1 MAKNSVEK
9 KIREVL
15 QERTI
20 TPSES
25 AWNKVEAQLGP
36 TSIAP
41 GFRYWSYG
49 IAAGFIGV
57 LFLSIF
63 YFTQRNNEVLPS
75 KEVVRT
81 NATDGEVL
89 DADEIQGSTE
99 LVSEKTEVIVQK
111 TTEVFDQPLVEI
123 PAETNKMLVQKA
135 RNPEISDKRVVE
147 DFVSLEKVDTKIAQV
162 MTQVSM
168 LEQNKG
174 RVSDATVD
182 SLLRAAQKELLG
194 EQVLREPQAVDALAL
209 LTDVEDE
216 LNLSLRDQLF
226 EKLKDGYEKVR
237 SAIAYRNE

>member
-15 QERTI
+15 QERTV
-20 TPSES
+20 TPSAS
-25 AWNKVEAQLGP
+25 AWSKVEAQLGP
-36 TSIAP
+36 TSTAP
-41 GFRYWSYG
+41 GFKFWSYG

-57 LFLSIF
+57 LFISIF
-63 YFTQRNNEVLPS
+63 YFTQRENEVLPTQ
-75 KEVVRT
+75 EVVRT
-81 NATDGEVL
+81 NATELEVL
-89 DADEIQGSTE
+89 DADKIQGSTY
-99 LVSEKTEVIVQK
+99 LGSEKTEVIVQK

-123 PAETNKMLVQKA
+123 PAETNKMLAHDA
-135 RNPEISDKRVVE
+135 RNPEISDERVVE
-147 DFVSLEKVDTKIAQV
+147 DYVSLEKVDTKIAEV
-162 MTQVSM
+162 MSQVSL
-168 LEQNKG
+168 LEQSKG

-194 EQVLREPQAVDALAL
+194 EQVLWEPQAIDALAL

>member
-1 MAKNSVEK
+1 MSKNSVEK

-15 QERTI
+15 QERAI
-20 TPSES
+20 TPSENT
-25 AWNKVEAQLGP
+25 WNKVEAQLGP
-36 TSIAP
+36 TPTAP
-41 GFRYWSYG
+41 GFGYWRYG

-57 LFLSIF
+57 LFISIF

-75 KEVVRT
+75 QEVVRT
-81 NATDGEVL
+81 NAPDLEVL
-89 DADEIQGSTE
+89 DTGKIQSSTDLGSE
-99 LVSEKTEVIVQK
+99 NAEVIVQK
-111 TTEVFDQPLVEI
+111 TTEVFNQPLVEI
-123 PAETNKMLVQKA
+123 PAETNKMRAHDA
-135 RNPEISDKRVVE
+135 RNPEISDERVVE
-147 DFVSLEKVDTKIAQV
+147 DYVSLEKVDTKIAEV

-168 LEQNKG
+168 LEQTKG

-194 EQVLREPQAVDALAL
+194 EQVLREPQTVDALAL

-216 LNLSLRDQLF
+216 LNRSLRDQLF